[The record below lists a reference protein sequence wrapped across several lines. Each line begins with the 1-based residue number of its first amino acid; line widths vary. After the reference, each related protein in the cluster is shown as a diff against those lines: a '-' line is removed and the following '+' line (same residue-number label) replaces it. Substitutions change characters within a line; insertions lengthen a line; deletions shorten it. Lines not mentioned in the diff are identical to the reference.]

1 MTARFTNP
9 LVAVSLSVGSIL
21 GLAPLA
27 ALGVGCTSSSG
38 DGDTAATAGGGDA
51 PFPSGAGPSTGSSD
65 DDGDGDGDG
74 SSTTDAS
81 GSGGGSA
88 SGSGGAGTGPGGN
101 GPTTSAGGEG
111 GAGVTSSTGSAGEGG
126 GAACTGD
133 CFVSG
138 CAAGLTCV
146 ALEGGCSACT
156 CTDPTPLAPAVSTR
170 SLYMTEAES
179 VARFGLERVLRRL
192 LDSAGAT
199 TQTPLE
205 LYRQWWDLNADDATG
220 VGDGPH
226 CSGTLNGYPLEC
238 PRDEAQLATSDPFAP
253 TPLYTT
259 VGIVNR
265 FDKMPL
271 DGSHCGQHRVSF
283 NLMREV
289 PGADPDFNYFILEA
303 VVPNPRPELGAAGC
317 LPIAKYWYDL
327 TTGGP
332 GPADRAARAAALE
345 RLYFEGIEG
354 FPPVLSWD
362 HLRGSIAGSGQIRA
376 NQFLHSVSG
385 QMWQLREYHLERS
398 CDGATC
404 RLDVR
409 MDTVKDN
416 PFGLL
421 FRAPGSPEAPAEAAA
436 FQEWFLDQVE
446 SLATATDVNDLALA
460 VPEVWNAGESTE
472 PGFLGRDPEDFWND
486 YGLQAE
492 SNPAFLAQIQDR
504 LTAIGSP
511 LTPRNVVDR
520 ATATSCA
527 GCHQI
532 SSMRDLGGGLVH
544 PDSLRFVH
552 TDETRSMS
560 PALRDVFMPRR
571 QAAFMSYL
579 DAHCGGAQPI
589 VLPPEAT
596 PAAPTRFVR
605 AIGGGFALGH

>member
-1 MTARFTNP
+1 MSARSTIP
-9 LVAVSLSVGSIL
+9 LVALLVPVGLSLGLVSLG
-21 GLAPLA
+21 A
-27 ALGVGCTSSSG
+27 GCTSPAG
-38 DGDTAATAGGGDA
+38 DGDAAGATAGGDA
-51 PFPSGAGPSTGSSD
+51 PFPAGPGPSSGSSH
-65 DDGDGDGDG
+65 DDGDGDGPSGGD
-74 SSTTDAS
+74 
-81 GSGGGSA
+81 GSGGS
-88 SGSGGAGTGPGGN
+88 SVDGSGGADTASSSS
-101 GPTTSAGGEG
+101 TTPASSGGGEG
-111 GAGVTSSTGSAGEGG
+111 GAPVTSSTGSDGHGG

-156 CTDPTPLAPAVSTR
+156 CTAPTPLPPAEATR

-179 VARFGLERVLRRL
+179 VARFDLERVLRRL

-199 TQTPLE
+199 AQSPLE
-205 LYRQWWDLNADDATG
+205 LYRQWWDLNADEATG

-226 CSGTLNGYPLEC
+226 CSGTLNGYPLQC
-238 PRDEAQLATSDPFAP
+238 PRDEAELAASDPFGP

-289 PGADPDFNYFILEA
+289 AGADPDFNYFILEA
-303 VVPNPRPELGAAGC
+303 VVPNPRPELGTAGC

-345 RLYFEGIEG
+345 TLYFEGIEG

-362 HLRGSIAGSGQIRA
+362 HLRGSLAGSGQIRA

-385 QMWQLREYHLERS
+385 QMWQLREYHLERA
-398 CDGATC
+398 CDGGDC
-404 RLDVR
+404 RLEVR

-421 FRAPGSPEAPAEAAA
+421 FRTPGSADAPAEAGA
-436 FQEWFLDQVE
+436 FQAWFLDQVE
-446 SLATATDVNDLALA
+446 SLATATDVNDLALP

-472 PGFLGRDPEDFWND
+472 PGFLGRDPQDFWND
-486 YGLQAE
+486 YALQAE
-492 SNPAFLAQIQDR
+492 SNPTFLAQIQER

-532 SSMRDLGGGLVH
+532 SSLRDLGGGMVQ

-552 TDETRSMS
+552 TDETRSVS

-571 QAAFMSYL
+571 QAAFMAYL

-589 VLPPEAT
+589 VLPAEVT
-596 PAAPTRFVR
+596 PAGPSRLTR